1 MRVKPR
7 TNRTSTNRSTGFHR
21 GIQYSQYDDPTGV
34 IAKVPSGPN
43 PIEGRKEGRK
53 LFAFINGIRTILLVT
68 SFNDLFRLLCY
79 HGITSRGFLSTIF
92 FIYFAI
98 RFSKI
103 FFFLNLF
110 GQISIFEDSRR
121 DEIPSI
127 EIFLNLKNFLS

>member
-103 FFFLNLF
+103 FFFFKFLRSNIDF
-110 GQISIFEDSRR
+110 RRFET
-121 DEIPSI
+121 
-127 EIFLNLKNFLS
+127 K